1 MYLKNVFFITNRYG
15 IQQSNKRPA
24 IFVCTGLNP
33 PGVKLNL
40 HLSFPESSYICNN
53 AVSGYIYTYVIIY
66 TLRVDVNITS
76 GDESVNKKDFKKWDA
91 LMTTTECKQQ
101 VGIHNMEC
109 FERVAV
115 A

>member
-1 MYLKNVFFITNRYG
+1 M
-15 IQQSNKRPA
+15 
-24 IFVCTGLNP
+24 
-33 PGVKLNL
+33 KLNL
-40 HLSFPESSYICNN
+40 QLSFPGSSYICNN
-53 AVSGYIYTYVIIY
+53 TVSGYIYTYMIIY

-76 GDESVNKKDFKKWDA
+76 GDESVNKRDFKKWDT
-91 LMTTTECKQQ
+91 LMTTTKYKQQ